1 MFLVLRFSFD
11 VGSAKHSFAQSHLIL
26 DTSLAGR
33 VDERDGHADLV
44 FGVLVGVFGTFG
56 EVSQCAAAPAA
67 RTRKPYCTTGDMG
80 PPPMITGIS
89 LKSQPRSILNDTIL
103 FTTV

>member
-1 MFLVLRFSFD
+1 VISRQMFLVLRFSFD

-44 FGVLVGVFGTFG
+44 FGVLVGVFGT
-56 EVSQCAAAPAA
+56 
-67 RTRKPYCTTGDMG
+67 RR
-80 PPPMITGIS
+80 GIS
-89 LKSQPRSILNDTIL
+89 QLCGGPGGTYSEVHR
-103 FTTV
+103 